1 MEMYSEKEKHCFFQ
15 NIRDRVI
22 NKVSWIFFNV
32 ETFVTIYWF
41 KDENNAQKN
50 DMTFI
55 IKVGYAYSILLEFI
69 LPTYA
74 SQITTILDISNL
86 TDFNP
91 IATHNS
97 LE

>member
-41 KDENNAQKN
+41 KDENNGQK
-50 DMTFI
+50 MI
-55 IKVGYAYSILLEFI
+55 WHLS
-69 LPTYA
+69 
-74 SQITTILDISNL
+74 
-86 TDFNP
+86 
-91 IATHNS
+91 
-97 LE
+97 

>member
-55 IKVGYAYSILLEFI
+55 IKVGYAYLSLYYLF
-69 LPTYA
+69 
-74 SQITTILDISNL
+74 TTILDISNL

-91 IATHNS
+91 IATHIS